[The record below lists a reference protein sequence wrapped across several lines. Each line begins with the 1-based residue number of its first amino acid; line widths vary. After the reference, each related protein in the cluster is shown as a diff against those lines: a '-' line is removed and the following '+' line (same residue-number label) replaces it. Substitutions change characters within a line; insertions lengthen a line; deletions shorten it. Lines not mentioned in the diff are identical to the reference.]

1 MNNTMKYLILIMA
14 FSWLGISCG
23 GEAPPQEEE
32 VSPELIEEIKTVE
45 AENEAIETTVEDLEE
60 STEELDQLLEEL

>member
-1 MNNTMKYLILIMA
+1 MKYLLILLA
-14 FSWLGISCG
+14 FSLLVISCG
-23 GEAPPQEEE
+23 GENTEQEAEA
-32 VSPELIEEIKTVE
+32 SPELIQEIQTVE